1 MKLDVWT
8 SRKTGDVH
16 FRMAPQVPS
25 ALRTFVRL
33 SPDRRH
39 RSPMSAVTNYYQLGG
54 LK

>member
-1 MKLDVWT
+1 MSGLLERQVMFISEW
-8 SRKTGDVH
+8 R
-16 FRMAPQVPS
+16 RQVPS